1 MSSDV
6 PGQKNDEQERI
17 QQIAHDFFTVMSQL
31 EKEERDIIAA
41 AMKELDRR
49 HIAEIHKQL
58 NTSYEHGTTQSN

>member
-1 MSSDV
+1 MPAQTNES
-6 PGQKNDEQERI
+6 QERI
-17 QQIAHDFFTVMSQL
+17 QQIARDFFTVMSQL

-49 HIAEIHKQL
+49 HIDEIHQKL